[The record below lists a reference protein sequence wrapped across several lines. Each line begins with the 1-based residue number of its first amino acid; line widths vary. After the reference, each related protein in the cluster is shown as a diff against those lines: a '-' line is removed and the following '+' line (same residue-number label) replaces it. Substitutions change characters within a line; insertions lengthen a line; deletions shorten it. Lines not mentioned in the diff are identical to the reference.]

1 MYIVAPFE
9 DGECLTEHEDYAFSK
24 GEAEWVAQ
32 HLREN
37 KGFTDIRIGLQIR
50 DEDGGL
56 IDVDWEE
63 YVSR

>member
-9 DGECLTEHEDYAFSK
+9 NDEPVTEHEDYAFSK
-24 GEAEWVAQ
+24 GEAVFVAQ

-37 KGFTDIRIGLQIR
+37 KSFTDVRIGLQIR

-63 YVSR
+63 YDPR